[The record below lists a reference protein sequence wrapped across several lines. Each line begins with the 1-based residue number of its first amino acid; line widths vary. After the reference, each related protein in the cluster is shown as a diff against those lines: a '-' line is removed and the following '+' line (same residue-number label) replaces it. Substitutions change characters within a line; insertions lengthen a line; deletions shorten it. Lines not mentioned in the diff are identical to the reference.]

1 MDTAEKKQKANDQYN
16 ATLIGRTEITP
27 NLQILKVQPD
37 ENNFEFTA
45 GQFTVLG
52 LTWSSPSLPET
63 KRGEYPQEKSNRLIR
78 RAYSISSGS
87 RWQEYLEFYISLVTS
102 GELTPRLFQ
111 LAVGDRLF
119 MGPKAKGLF
128 TIDKVASDKNIVMVA
143 TGTGLAPYISMVRT
157 LALGESCPTRNIT
170 ILHGAS
176 YSWDLGYRAEL
187 ESLDRSCA
195 SFNYIPIITRPDE
208 DTSWTGRVG
217 RLNEW
222 IAKPDLAD
230 ICQVPMDGEQSEF
243 FLCGHPEMVTG
254 CAEILTEKGFIAGSK
269 KEPGTLHLEKYW

>member
-1 MDTAEKKQKANDQYN
+1 MDRVEKETPSKDQYN
-16 ATLIGRTEITP
+16 ATLVGRTEITP
-27 NLQILKVQPD
+27 QLQILKVAPD
-37 ENNFEFTA
+37 VKNFEFSA

-63 KRGEYPQEKSNRLIR
+63 KRKEYSEEKSKRLIR

-119 MGPKAKGLF
+119 IGPKGKGVF
-128 TIDKVASDKNIVMVA
+128 TIDRVSAEKNIVMVA
-143 TGTGLAPYISMVRT
+143 TGTGLAPYISMVRSM
-157 LALGESCPTRNIT
+157 ALEDSSRTIT

-187 ESLDRSCA
+187 ESLDRKCA
-195 SFNYIPIITRPDE
+195 AFNYIPIITRPDE
-208 DTSWTGRVG
+208 DKSWTGRVG
-217 RLNEW
+217 RLNDW
-222 IAKPDLAD
+222 IAKPELAE
-230 ICQVPMDGEQSEF
+230 ICKVPMDGEKSEF

-254 CAEILTEKGFIAGSK
+254 CAEILTKKGFFEGSK